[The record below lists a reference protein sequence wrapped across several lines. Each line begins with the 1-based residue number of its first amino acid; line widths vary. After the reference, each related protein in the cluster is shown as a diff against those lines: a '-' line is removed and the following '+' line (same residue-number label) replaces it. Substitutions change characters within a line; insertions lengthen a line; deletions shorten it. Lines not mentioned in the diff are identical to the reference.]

1 MICGKFLSDMS
12 QTIQKKHQILDTS
25 IEGGTMQMKKVWK
38 TECTHLMQAFLS
50 SCSDSHMK
58 KIAATAASEFWKW
71 VMIEIGVCIHNQKY
85 HVKPHSS
92 LWLSDALAA
101 ATAQRNYF
109 CL

>member
-1 MICGKFLSDMS
+1 
-12 QTIQKKHQILDTS
+12 
-25 IEGGTMQMKKVWK
+25 
-38 TECTHLMQAFLS
+38 MQAFHS

-58 KIAATAASEFWKW
+58 KIAATAASEFCKW

-101 ATAQRNYF
+101 AIAQKKLLLFVATEYVFYVKGKLKIFFEELLKLLNLF
-109 CL
+109 KLIKQES